1 MSYNESLRADSN
13 YPPMSQSEW
22 DRAPFNQPDPD
33 EMYFDV
39 TCSQSLSKT
48 AEVITNDYL
57 PGSTEV
63 DYEREPDGSYSST
76 TYAGVPDTS
85 DTDWEEAYHDNDHY
99 TPLQLIELF
108 KRFLDD
114 KITGKNTVP
123 NSTSYLKRIKAE
135 CEGWVE
141 DDVDY
146 SI

>member
-1 MSYNESLRADSN
+1 MFDNYN
-13 YPPMSQSEW
+13 YPAGADNEM
-22 DRAPFNQPDPD
+22 APWNEPIVPDMD
-33 EMYFDV
+33 FDV

-135 CEGWVE
+135 CEGWFE
-141 DDVDY
+141 DYVDY
-146 SI
+146 SIWWI

>member
-1 MSYNESLRADSN
+1 MIESGYYPMGAEYDSSAPYNQE
-13 YPPMSQSEW
+13 EV
-22 DRAPFNQPDPD
+22 PDID
-33 EMYFDV
+33 FDL
-39 TCSQSLSKT
+39 TCSQCLSKT
-48 AEVITNDYL
+48 VEVTTNDYL

-63 DYEREPDGSYSST
+63 EYEREPDGSYSST

-114 KITGKNTVP
+114 KLTGKNTVP

>member
-1 MSYNESLRADSN
+1 MIESGYYPMGAEYDSSAPYNQEET
-13 YPPMSQSEW
+13 PEK
-22 DRAPFNQPDPD
+22 
-33 EMYFDV
+33 EFDV

-48 AEVITNDYL
+48 VEVITNDYL

-63 DYEREPDGSYSST
+63 EYEREPDGSYSST

-114 KITGKNTVP
+114 KLTGKNTVP

>member
-1 MSYNESLRADSN
+1 MIESGY
-13 YPPMSQSEW
+13 YPPGAEYDPS
-22 DRAPFNQPDPD
+22 APYNQEEVPDMD
-33 EMYFDV
+33 FDL
-39 TCSQSLSKT
+39 TCSQCLSKT
-48 AEVITNDYL
+48 VEVTTNDYI

-85 DTDWEEAYHDNDHY
+85 DTDWEEVYHENDYH

-114 KITGKNTVP
+114 KLTGKNTVP

>member
-1 MSYNESLRADSN
+1 MIESGY
-13 YPPMSQSEW
+13 YPPGAEYDPS
-22 DRAPFNQPDPD
+22 APYNQEEVPDID
-33 EMYFDV
+33 FDL
-39 TCSQSLSKT
+39 TCSQCLSKT
-48 AEVITNDYL
+48 VEVTTNNYL

-63 DYEREPDGSYSST
+63 EYEREPDGSYSST
-76 TYAGVPDTS
+76 TYAGAPDTS
-85 DTDWEEAYHDNDHY
+85 DTDWEEVYHDNDYH

-108 KRFLDD
+108 KKFLDD
-114 KITGKNTVP
+114 KLTGKNTVP

>member
-1 MSYNESLRADSN
+1 MFDNYN
-13 YPPMSQSEW
+13 YPAGADNEM
-22 DRAPFNQPDPD
+22 APWNEPIVPDMD
-33 EMYFDV
+33 FDV

-48 AEVITNDYL
+48 AEVTTNDYL

-63 DYEREPDGSYSST
+63 EYEREPDGSYSST
-76 TYAGVPDTS
+76 TYAGAPDTS
-85 DTDWEEAYHDNDHY
+85 DTDWEEVYHDNDYH

-108 KRFLDD
+108 KKFLDD
-114 KITGKNTVP
+114 KLTGKNTVP
-123 NSTSYLKRIKAE
+123 NSISYLKRIKAE